1 MFGTTPFPR
10 PYLAPF
16 APYFSLESRYRCA
29 IKQRD
34 EGSWTKTRHGI
45 VLCWC
50 EPVNGEPLLGRRPTS
65 TRLHRL
71 RKRKWMVDGPDGCV
85 HGRIL
90 HADFANA
97 LLLPTPSLAVQ
108 CLCLTYSP
116 NVPTLPTHTL
126 TYTRSLTSVLFLGG
140 HLLEGPGA
148 RVPGGSSN

>member
-71 RKRKWMVDGPDGCV
+71 RKRKWMVDGTRWVRAWQNLTRRFCQ
-85 HGRIL
+85 RL
-90 HADFANA
+90 
-97 LLLPTPSLAVQ
+97 TPSYSVPCGSMPLPYLLTQ
-108 CLCLTYSP
+108 CTY
-116 NVPTLPTHTL
+116 L
-126 TYTRSLTSVLFLGG
+126 TYTYTHLHPELDICSLSW
-140 HLLEGPGA
+140 GPLAG
-148 RVPGGSSN
+148 RPGGKSPGW